1 MDRLNESGG
10 DEWEAAADMSDLKA
24 LIDELVIANRIL
36 AAEKVCD
43 AFGHVSVRHPDD
55 HGIFLLSRG
64 RAPELIEASDIMQF
78 TLEGATVAGSGKP
91 YLERFIHGAIY
102 EARSDVQAVVHSHSY
117 SVVPFSVISERLRPV
132 MHVCATI
139 GADIP
144 VWDPQTSF
152 GDTDMLIA
160 DMGQGRDLARALGPR
175 TSVLMRGHGSTVA
188 GSSLREAVY
197 VAVMLEVNAQLQLK
211 AQAFGPVK
219 FLTSG
224 EIEKIRERQNKG
236 RPGEGYDRA
245 WQYWLRHTGF
255 EGEE

>member
-1 MDRLNESGG
+1 
-10 DEWEAAADMSDLKA
+10 MSDLKS
-24 LIDELVIANRIL
+24 LTDELVIANRIL
-36 AAEKVCD
+36 AAENVCD
-43 AFGHVSVRHPDD
+43 AFGHVSLRHPDD
-55 HGIFLLSRG
+55 PRKFLLSRG

-78 TLEGATVAGSGKP
+78 TLEGVTAAGTGKP

-102 EARSDVQAVVHSHSY
+102 EARPDVQAVVHSHSY
-117 SVVPFSVISERLRPV
+117 SVVPFSVIEKKLRPV

-144 VWDPQTSF
+144 VWDPQHNF

-160 DMGQGRDLARALGPR
+160 DLTQGRDLARALGPR

-188 GSSLREAVY
+188 GGSLREAVY
-197 VAVMLEVNAQLQLK
+197 AAVMLEVNAQLQLK

-219 FLTSG
+219 FLSEG

-245 WQYWLRHTGF
+245 WQYWLRHAGF
-255 EGEE
+255 PGDE

>member
-1 MDRLNESGG
+1 
-10 DEWEAAADMSDLKA
+10 MSDLKSA
-24 LIDELVIANRIL
+24 IDELVIANRIL

-55 HGIFLLSRG
+55 PKKFLLSRG

-78 TLEGATVAGSGKP
+78 TLEGATAAGTGKP

-102 EARSDVQAVVHSHSY
+102 EARPDVQAIVHSHSY
-117 SVVPFSVISERLRPV
+117 SVVPFSVIEEKLRPV

-144 VWDPQTSF
+144 VWDPQHNF

-160 DMGQGRDLARALGPR
+160 NMEQGRDLARALGPR

-188 GSSLREAVY
+188 GGSLREAVY
-197 VAVMLEVNAQLQLK
+197 AAVMLEVNAQLQLK

-219 FLTSG
+219 FLSEG
-224 EIEKIRERQNKG
+224 EIAKIRERQNRG

-245 WQYWLRHTGF
+245 WQYWLRHAGF
-255 EGEE
+255 PGDE